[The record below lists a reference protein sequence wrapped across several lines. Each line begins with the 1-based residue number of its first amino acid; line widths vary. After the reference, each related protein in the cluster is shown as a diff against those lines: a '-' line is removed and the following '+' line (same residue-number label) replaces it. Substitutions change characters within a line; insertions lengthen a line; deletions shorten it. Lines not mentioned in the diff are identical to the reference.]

1 VKPAPFAYFRP
12 DTLDEAL
19 ARLAEH
25 GPDAKPLAGGQSLV
39 AAMNFRLAQ
48 PTVLV
53 DLNRIPDM
61 AFVNEDGAGGLRL
74 GGMTRHRTLETSPLV
89 RRLAPLLAETMPFVA
104 HPPIRARGTIGGS
117 LAHADP
123 AAELPAVC
131 LALGAQLTI
140 RSASACRTVAAS
152 DFFTGL
158 YSTVLGPAELVV
170 DVHVPPLPAGT
181 GWAVDE
187 VARRHGDFAL
197 AGAAAAVTLDHDGQ
211 CTGARVALFSA
222 HDRPVLATQAIGL
235 LEGQVASREL
245 LRAAAER
252 ATLDVDP
259 PSDIHASSAYRRHL
273 VRVLVARVLTRA
285 FARARTP
292 LPSERRHGSNT
303 R

>member
-131 LALGAQLTI
+131 LALDAHLTV
-140 RSASACRTVAAS
+140 RSESACRTVAAA

-170 DVHVPPLPAGT
+170 DIQFPPLPAGT
-181 GWAVDE
+181 GCAVDE
-187 VARRHGDFAL
+187 VAQRHGDFAL
-197 AGAAAAVTLDHDGQ
+197 AGAAAVVTLDAEQ
-211 CTGARVALFSA
+211 RCTGARVALFSVG
-222 HDRPVLATQAIGL
+222 DRPVLAESAGRAL
-235 LEGQVASREL
+235 RGEVVSREVI
-245 LRAAAER
+245 RTAAEDTR
-252 ATLDVDP
+252 RDVDP
-259 PSDIHASSAYRRHL
+259 GSDIHGSSAYRRHL
-273 VRVLVARVLTRA
+273 AGVLVDRVLTRA